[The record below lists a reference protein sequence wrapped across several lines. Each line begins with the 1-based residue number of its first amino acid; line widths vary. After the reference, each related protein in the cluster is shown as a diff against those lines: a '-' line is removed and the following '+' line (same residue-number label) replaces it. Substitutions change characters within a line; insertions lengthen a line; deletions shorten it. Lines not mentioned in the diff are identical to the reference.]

1 MIKYLI
7 LLINVTNY
15 YKLYFCIRWWP
26 AQIIFPNEVPDTVN
40 AIPHAVGQFA
50 VRFFGTY
57 DYYWVNRGRVFNFH
71 EGVIK
76 ICL

>member
-1 MIKYLI
+1 MLI
-7 LLINVTNY
+7 FTNY
-15 YKLYFCIRWWP
+15 YTLYLSIYRWWP
-26 AQIIFPNEVPDTVN
+26 AEIVFPNQVPDIVN
-40 AIPHAVGQFA
+40 SIPHSVGQFA

-76 ICL
+76 TYL